1 MKNRRFFN
9 QNERDLLY
17 RMARGKCQMCGMEL
31 YGVFEADHVM
41 PYSLGGKTDIINGQV
56 LCKECNVAKG
66 AKIVNLPEWTGKD
79 RQWHKDAFRHY
90 LKVNNDDFLLVA
102 TPGAGKTYFCL
113 KVAHSMLSDGVVDQ
127 IAIVVPSDSL
137 KTQWRNAAAEFGI
150 NICTD
155 YVSSR
160 NLPTDMHGVATTYQ
174 AVASRDGSERVAYR
188 LYTSKAR
195 TLVIFDEIHHAG
207 DGLSWGSSIRNA
219 FECAHKRLSVTG
231 TPFRS
236 DSTEIPFVEYT
247 NEDGVRTSQSDFAYS
262 YTEAL
267 RDGVVR
273 PVFFNTYDGDLTWM
287 SKDEEYTA
295 DFRTELS
302 RDQSRKRLNTALD
315 TKGDWL
321 TQVLSD
327 ANQQLKE
334 IRTEHPSAGGLVVAK
349 DKNHAN
355 AIADKLKK
363 ISSARVTVVT
373 YDIEGASNEIE
384 SFANGSDEW
393 IVAVKMVSEGIDIK
407 RLRICVYATNV
418 STELFF
424 RQVIG
429 RVVRV
434 IPGIEEQFA
443 YVYIPQDPTIAGYA
457 EKFKQERAHALE
469 EQLIEELLDE
479 VDDLRKAEGVYDPSD
494 FQPVGSIARID
505 NIIIGDEVY
514 TQQELQ
520 KTDQILIEN
529 GLFGQIK
536 TVLAAKLLRHA
547 GIQYQAPVPLASAQ
561 VSKKALPLEEQKKR
575 LTSGGGAIRKAIAE
589 LIEASNRMVDWPDI
603 NRQLNW
609 AQDVQTQKECT
620 LEQLKDRVEVI
631 KAWTEA
637 YKNGTGREFTAK
649 RYLRERAGGSFT

>member
-90 LKVNNDDFLLVA
+90 LKVNSDDFLLVA

-113 KVAHSMLSDGVVDQ
+113 KVAHSMLSDGVVEQ

-137 KTQWRNAAAEFGI
+137 KTQWRDAAAEFGI

-207 DGLSWGSSIRNA
+207 DALSWGNSVRNA

-236 DSTEIPFVEYT
+236 DSAEIPFVEYV
-247 NEDGVRTSQSDFAYS
+247 NEGGIRTSKSDFAYS

-287 SKDEEYTA
+287 SKDEEFTA
-295 DFRTELS
+295 DFRTELT

-315 TKGDWL
+315 AKGDWL
-321 TQVLSD
+321 AQVLSD

-334 IRTEHPSAGGLVVAK
+334 IRIEHPSAGGLVVAK

-363 ISSARVTVVT
+363 ISNARVTVVT
-373 YDIEGASNEIE
+373 YDTEGAGEEIRR
-384 SFANGSDEW
+384 FANGSDEW
-393 IVAVKMVSEGIDIK
+393 IVAVKMVSEGVDIK

-457 EKFKQERAHALE
+457 EKFKEERTHALE
-469 EQLIEELLDE
+469 EQVIDELMDE
-479 VDDLRKAEGVYDPSD
+479 IDELKQAEGIYKENDWL
-494 FQPVGSIARID
+494 PVGGIARPD
-505 NIIIGDEVY
+505 NIIIGDEIY
-514 TQQELQ
+514 TQYDIQNAQ
-520 KTDQILIEN
+520 RVLIDS
-529 GLFGQIK
+529 GMIGQMQP
-536 TVLAAKLLRHA
+536 VLAAKLLRHA
-547 GIQYQAPVPLASAQ
+547 GYQYQAPTPLASAQ
-561 VSKKALPLEEQKKR
+561 VSKKTLPIEEQKNR
-575 LTSGGGAIRKAIAE
+575 LTKRGGQISRAQAE
-589 LIEASNRMVDWPDI
+589 LIEASNRMVDWQEI
-603 NRQLNW
+603 SRNLNF
-609 AQDVQTQKECT
+609 AQQVQTQKECT
-620 LEQLKDRVEVI
+620 LDQLKERVDII